1 MHACAVHGGYPVPL
15 PVNTPARDISVIPS
29 ISFSGASAI
38 LENLMKSDG
47 TDVQSSVE
55 EVADA
60 IESAIEDTIE
70 NFRD

>member
-1 MHACAVHGGYPVPL
+1 
-15 PVNTPARDISVIPS
+15 
-29 ISFSGASAI
+29 
-38 LENLMKSDG
+38 MKSDG